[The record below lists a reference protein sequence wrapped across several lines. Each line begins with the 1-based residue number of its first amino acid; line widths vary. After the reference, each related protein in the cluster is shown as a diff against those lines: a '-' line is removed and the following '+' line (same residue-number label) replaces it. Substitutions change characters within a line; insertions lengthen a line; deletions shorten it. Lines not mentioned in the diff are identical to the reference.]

1 MSLPVIPVLMSG
13 GRGTRLWPLSRS
25 TRPKQLQPL
34 LGSGTMLQATAVRM
48 SGVSGVTAPIVVCG
62 GDQATEVVEQ
72 LAAVGHGPMVTIAE
86 PVGRNTAPAITAA
99 ALVAPT
105 DSVLVVLPADHIVT
119 DVSAFSVAVELAV
132 EAAAEGRI
140 VTFGVVPTRAE
151 SGFGYIEAAGVGA
164 VRPIVDFVE
173 KPDSETAARLV
184 DGGRH
189 FWNSGMFVFRP
200 DVVLDELVRHSP
212 AIVDAVR
219 QSLPASSEGLVVA
232 GPEFANALSVPF
244 DVAVMEKTDRAVM
257 VPLDAGWSDVG
268 SWRSLWEVSERD
280 RDENV
285 IVGDV
290 ISQDT
295 HRSYIRADG
304 RPVVVLG
311 LDDVTVV
318 DAGDVVFVAS
328 MRHAQDV
335 RNLVTRLDRDRPE
348 LS

>member
-34 LGSGTMLQATAVRM
+34 LGTGTMLQATATRM
-48 SGVSGVTAPIVVCG
+48 SGVKGVTAPIVVCG
-62 GDQATEVVEQ
+62 SEQAADVVAQ
-72 LAAVGHGPMVTIAE
+72 LAAVGHDPRVTITE
-86 PVGRNTAPAITAA
+86 PVGRNTAPAIAAA

-119 DVSAFSVAVELAV
+119 DVPAFRLAVERAV
-132 EAAAEGRI
+132 EAASEGQI

-151 SGFGYIEAAGVGA
+151 SGYGYIEASGDEA

-173 KPDSETAARLV
+173 KPDVESAARLV

-219 QSLPASSEGLVVA
+219 MSLPAPSLGVVAA

-244 DVAVMEKTDRAVM
+244 DVAVMEKTARAVM
-257 VPLDAGWSDVG
+257 IPLDAGWSDVG
-268 SWRSLWEVSERD
+268 SWRSLWEVSDRD
-280 RDENV
+280 SDENV
-285 IVGDV
+285 TVGD
-290 ISQDT
+290 IIAQDT

-311 LDDVTVV
+311 LDDVVVV

-335 RNLVTRLDRDRPE
+335 RDLVARLDRERPE